1 MFSAE
6 ESFYS
11 VRALEEGNGG
21 ENRYESYLYTFKPD
35 NRQDLLG
42 REQVGK
48 RNRTLEKD

>member
-1 MFSAE
+1 M
-6 ESFYS
+6 
-11 VRALEEGNGG
+11 EGKIGMSPTY
-21 ENRYESYLYTFKPD
+21 RHLSLD